1 MKISNIEAEIKL
13 DMLLNIIEMLLD
25 SEEFDEKTHN
35 VLVKASNKI
44 HTAKDKLK
52 WLKRL
57 IATVA
62 INYAYDQAR

>member
-52 WLKRL
+52 
-57 IATVA
+57 
-62 INYAYDQAR
+62 